1 MEWVEVRGKTVDVA
15 VAAAL
20 AELGLEDREQ
30 AEIEV
35 LQAPERGFLGIGGR
49 DAIVRV
55 KPRGEGK
62 RRRRRRRGKG
72 STGGE
77 EAGRQQDRGSKPGS
91 PGERSRTEG
100 RSGGQ
105 AQGNDRRRPQERG
118 GAKPRS
124 ASKPA
129 ERPKKEAPTME
140 IDEQAP
146 LVDEFLRGLVDAFGL
161 EGEVSVEVDGDVVVA
176 DIRGPQTEAMVGS
189 RGRVIEAIHELTK
202 TVLQRQTQSSARVR
216 LDIAGY
222 GERRRQALSIYAGQ
236 LIDQVVAE
244 GGEVVLEPM
253 SAADRKVIHDAVA
266 GRQGVRSYSE
276 GESPGRYVV
285 IAATEPAGAD
295 EEE

>member
-1 MEWVEVRGKTVDVA
+1 
-15 VAAAL
+15 
-20 AELGLEDREQ
+20 
-30 AEIEV
+30 
-35 LQAPERGFLGIGGR
+35 
-49 DAIVRV
+49 
-55 KPRGEGK
+55 
-62 RRRRRRRGKG
+62 
-72 STGGE
+72 
-77 EAGRQQDRGSKPGS
+77 
-91 PGERSRTEG
+91 
-100 RSGGQ
+100 
-105 AQGNDRRRPQERG
+105 
-118 GAKPRS
+118 
-124 ASKPA
+124 
-129 ERPKKEAPTME
+129 ME

-266 GRQGVRSYSE
+266 ARQGVRSYSE

-285 IAATEPAGAD
+285 IAATEPAVAD